1 MAVKPWTYYLA
12 ILLVASSILCFVNLG
27 KISLWNNN
35 EPRYAHT
42 ARNMLES
49 GDWITP
55 QYKGKLRTD
64 KPILTYWLIAASSKL
79 LNHGNVSEFS
89 ARFPFALLGVLGV
102 LVAFFFGA
110 SLGGARAGF
119 ISGFALLFT
128 NEYILTVRRSIPDM
142 ALCFFILLTLFLFYK
157 GYSSQSR
164 KGLFYLLA
172 YIPAALGFLTKGPV
186 AVIILGGTAFIYL
199 AVRRDLRELK
209 RLLFIPGIVLFLV
222 ATLPW
227 FLMVGP
233 KFSKGFFLLHNIKHG
248 FIGLDHQQPWY
259 FYFQSL
265 PVCFAPASLFLP
277 AGVWLWLKER
287 DRANSPFLLP
297 LIWFFLT
304 LLIFSMA
311 AAKRVVY
318 LLPAA
323 PALALLT
330 GMVINRFWE
339 GELGKGFSAL
349 AETGIGLSF
358 LCLAVAP
365 FLPMYFKLHTGGW
378 LPALAIIPIS
388 LFILHILKRPEAK
401 TGAFVSL
408 GLLFFAAYALY
419 FIHYQPQ
426 YDRFHRSA
434 KPLAARIKMVV
445 DGAPLYRMGSFD
457 AALEFY
463 LGRPYLPKISDTEG
477 LEEAF
482 LKTPKR
488 FFIITRAKHWGRL
501 DKAYKSKLQ
510 VVFTNVSRRKRFVL
524 LESPGPEPSR

>member
-1 MAVKPWTYYLA
+1 MAVKPWTYYLV

-55 QYKGKLRTD
+55 RYKGELRVD

-79 LNHGNVSEFS
+79 LNHGKVNEFT
-89 ARFPFALLGVLGV
+89 ARFPFAVMGVLGV
-102 LVAFFFGA
+102 IILFFFGRA
-110 SLGGARAGF
+110 VSGDLAGF
-119 ISGFALLFT
+119 VGALALLFT
-128 NEYILTVRRSIPDM
+128 NEYILTARRSIPDM
-142 ALCFFILLTLFLFYK
+142 ALCFFILMTLFLFYQ
-157 GYSSQSR
+157 GYQSVER
-164 KGLFYLLA
+164 KRLFYTLA
-172 YIPAALGFLTKGPV
+172 YIFAALGFLTKGPV
-186 AVIILGGTAFIYL
+186 AVVIPGGTVFVYL
-199 AVRRDLRELK
+199 VVRRDLRGLR
-209 RLLFIPGIVLFLV
+209 RLFYIPGVILFFAV
-222 ATLPW
+222 TLPW
-227 FLMVGP
+227 FIMVGP
-233 KFSKGFFLLHNIKHG
+233 EFCKGFFLLHNVKHG
-248 FIGLDHQQPWY
+248 LVGLDHQKPWY
-259 FYFQSL
+259 FYFPAL

-277 AGVWLWLKER
+277 AGVWGWLKER
-287 DRANSPFLLP
+287 DRAGSPFLLP
-297 LIWFFLT
+297 LIWFFFT

-318 LLPAA
+318 LLPVT

-330 GMVINRFWE
+330 GMAISRFLE
-339 GELGKGFSAL
+339 GELDKGFNAL
-349 AETGIGLSF
+349 VETGIALSF

-378 LPALAIIPIS
+378 LPALAIIPIF
-388 LFILHILKRPEAK
+388 LFILHIKRPEAK
-401 TGAFVSL
+401 TDALIFL
-408 GLLFFAAYALY
+408 GLLFFAAYGLY

-434 KPLAARIKMVV
+434 KPLATRIKKVV
-445 DGAPLYRMGSFD
+445 DDAPLYRMGSFD

-463 LGRPYLPKISDTEG
+463 LGRPYLPKISDAG
-477 LEEAF
+477 DLKEAF

-488 FFIITRAKHWGRL
+488 FFIITRAKDWERL

-510 VVFTNVSRRKRFVL
+510 VVFATVSRGKRFVL
-524 LESPGPEPSR
+524 LESTGPKP

>member
-1 MAVKPWTYYLA
+1 MA
-12 ILLVASSILCFVNLG
+12 ILLVASSILCCVNLE

-79 LNHGNVSEFS
+79 LNHGKVNEFT
-89 ARFPFALLGVLGV
+89 ARFPFAVMGMLGVIIL
-102 LVAFFFGA
+102 FFFGRA
-110 SLGGARAGF
+110 IYGDLAGF
-119 ISGFALLFT
+119 ISALALLFT
-128 NEYILTVRRSIPDM
+128 NEYTLTARRSIPDM
-142 ALCFFILLTLFLFYK
+142 ALCFFILVTLFLFYQ
-157 GYSSQSR
+157 GYRSAER
-164 KGLFYLLA
+164 KRLFYTLA

-186 AVIILGGTAFIYL
+186 AVIIPGGTAFIYL

-209 RLLFIPGIVLFLV
+209 RLLVIAGIILFLV
-222 ATLPW
+222 IVLPW
-227 FLMVGP
+227 FLTVTP
-233 KFSKGFFLLHNIKHG
+233 EFSKEFFLLHNVKHALV
-248 FIGLDHQQPWY
+248 GLAHQKPWY
-259 FYFQSL
+259 FYFPSL

-287 DRANSPFLLP
+287 DRANSLLLLP

-318 LLPAA
+318 LLPVA

-330 GMVINRFWE
+330 GIVVNRFLE
-339 GELGKGFSAL
+339 GELDKGFNAL
-349 AETGIGLSF
+349 TETGIGLSF

-365 FLPMYFKLHTGGW
+365 FLPIYFKLHTGRW
-378 LPALAIIPIS
+378 VLALAIIPIS
-388 LFILHILKRPEAK
+388 LFVLHILRRPKAK
-401 TGAFVSL
+401 AGALVSL
-408 GLLFFAAYALY
+408 SILFFAAYGLY
-419 FIHYQPQ
+419 FLHFQPQ
-426 YDRFHRSA
+426 YDRLHRSA

-445 DGAPLYRMGSFD
+445 DGAPLYRMGPFD

-477 LEEAF
+477 LEEVF
-482 LKTPKR
+482 LKAPKR
-488 FFIITRAKHWGRL
+488 FFIITRAKHWERL
-501 DKAYKSKLQ
+501 VKAYKSKLQ
-510 VVFTNVSRRKRFVL
+510 VVFTTVSRRKRFVL
-524 LESPGPEPSR
+524 LESPGPKPSR